1 MTANSHH
8 KIRQMLKGRIESG
21 EWELG
26 ALIPRELALAEEY
39 NCARTT
45 INRALQALADEGVV
59 VRKRK
64 GGTRVCR
71 MPVRHAKFGI
81 SILREQVEVTG
92 SEYRHQNVV
101 TKLKVPPK
109 SVRAKLQTSE
119 SQEALFLQTIHLA
132 DNSPYA
138 YEERWVNVEAVPEIL
153 HAPLD
158 EISVNEWLVRTVPF
172 SSGDVIFSA
181 ENADQRVAGALE
193 CQIGD
198 ALFVLDRT
206 TWVGEKFITT
216 IKLYY
221 RSGYQLYSSL

>member
-1 MTANSHH
+1 MTTNSHH

-92 SEYRHQNVV
+92 SKYRHQNVV

-138 YEERWVNVEAVPEIL
+138 YEERWVNVATSS
-153 HAPLD
+153 
-158 EISVNEWLVRTVPF
+158 SVTMTNLVYINWRRKDHTP
-172 SSGDVIFSA
+172 I
-181 ENADQRVAGALE
+181 
-193 CQIGD
+193 
-198 ALFVLDRT
+198 
-206 TWVGEKFITT
+206 ITRLAWPGYCFFHTDHSHT
-216 IKLYY
+216 I
-221 RSGYQLYSSL
+221 RAAFGG

>member
-1 MTANSHH
+1 MTTNSHH

-92 SEYRHQNVV
+92 SEYSHQNVV

-132 DNSPYA
+132 GNSPYA

-153 HAPLD
+153 RAPLD

-181 ENADQRVAGALE
+181 ENADQRVACALE